1 MAQNYLKC
9 SYVILFYLVQILS
22 APEINVIDILITN
35 CVEYTMCND
44 RLLDYMVGFYYNNNH
59 FGILLISSFNHLIV
73 RHTFLFCFPKLILRN
88 KNCSIKDH
96 YQ

>member
-1 MAQNYLKC
+1 MAQKYLKY

-35 CVEYTMCND
+35 CVEYTMCKND

-59 FGILLISSFNHLIV
+59 FGILLISSFNHFV
-73 RHTFLFCFPKLILRN
+73 LF
-88 KNCSIKDH
+88 S
-96 YQ
+96 